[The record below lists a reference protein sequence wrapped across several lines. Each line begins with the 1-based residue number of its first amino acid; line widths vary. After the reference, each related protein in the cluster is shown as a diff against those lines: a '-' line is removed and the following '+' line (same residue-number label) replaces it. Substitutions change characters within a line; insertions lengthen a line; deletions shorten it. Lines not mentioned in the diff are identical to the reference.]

1 MYSSHSVILCE
12 ILHWHPRLSWY
23 TCQWR
28 ADINN
33 QNAITYQL
41 PNSTTCFEKI
51 CAHIETRKWLEK
63 YLAKGTV
70 SMVIGLHTVR
80 DASVN
85 VHRETSPQFRM
96 QFSDTEM
103 RTGGHQ
109 SSIPMHPSLRPM
121 NGSSQCNIGGST
133 SKYFPPKMSIMP
145 SYKNRIAG
153 NYTAL
158 SEETVRW
165 KPN

>member
-1 MYSSHSVILCE
+1 MAEHCSIVLVENDHKIQQCC
-12 ILHWHPRLSWY
+12 W
-23 TCQWR
+23 WR

-70 SMVIGLHTVR
+70 SMVVGLHTVR

-109 SSIPMHPSLRPM
+109 FSIADVFFVAPDE
-121 NGSSQCNIGGST
+121 QI
-133 SKYFPPKMSIMP
+133 
-145 SYKNRIAG
+145 IA
-153 NYTAL
+153 
-158 SEETVRW
+158 VQ
-165 KPN
+165 